1 VVLPEVLLGV
11 LSGVGPCLVP
21 DAVLGL
27 VAGLLP
33 ELAQVKAVMTHSALA
48 LYCHLGVFVLA
59 FSPLVAFL
67 SS

>member
-1 VVLPEVLLGV
+1 M
-11 LSGVGPCLVP
+11 P
-21 DAVLGL
+21 DAVLGV

-48 LYCHLGVFVLA
+48 LYYHLGVFVPA